1 MMTINLPK
9 DWTEVSVEQYQALQF
24 IVDEDDIYVKNIS
37 IIAIMSGIETSKL
50 EKVSLKSYTK
60 LMNSL
65 DFLNSPIENK
75 LTRKFKLSGKKYKMV
90 TDLYELNGGQY
101 ITLMHLLK
109 NEDDTVRNLHQ
120 LMAVFCTPFKKKFL
134 WFGKYEY
141 EGDNH
146 QEVSR
151 GETNKEDNE
160 DRRVSTFQSKYGWLN
175 LINNLSNN
183 DATKWDYFFE
193 LPLREFLNLISFQ
206 KAKQANDY
214 QEQKRNGI

>member
-151 GETNKEDNE
+151 EMLDLPISIAYPLASFFLLNSERYESNMLASSVKQIKKIMKTEGLAP
-160 DRRVSTFQSKYGWLN
+160 SK
-175 LINNLSNN
+175 
-183 DATKWDYFFE
+183 
-193 LPLREFLNLISFQ
+193 
-206 KAKQANDY
+206 ANTV
-214 QEQKRNGI
+214 G